1 MDITFTGEWDAKR
14 YGRAIDAALRAEGPF
29 RTTFFGWCMTVC
41 GLLWLCSAWMS
52 RGCFKWLDLALLF
65 VVLLPVFSFLMRR
78 LQVRHAMKVLCRMM
92 GGDTIFRCRLTD
104 EGYEV
109 ACGSMLQKVPWKNLA
124 ESFKFLDKDT
134 VALLQLKSL
143 PVLVLQDLERHG
155 IDAMELKSV
164 LLRAGVREHRRTR
177 GQTAWMIGSG
187 IIGVAF
193 ALVLALSVFA
203 QLLVPMSVGELEV
216 RNEGAVTVDS
226 VRVSFGREVLE
237 FAKIPAQ
244 GMCAQEFCV
253 RGDCTCRAV
262 ASLAD
267 GSVISNAYGY
277 FCRGMD
283 IGRVEVVVTADRR
296 IKIIDKINNE
306 DWLRAMRIPTV
317 HLHAPNTM
325 GDFLDFMLKASKDY
339 DSQGLPEAMR
349 GCSIHA
355 SSQVRA
361 RVFPVREESALQPI
375 VSDDVSNMT
384 LLEALETACRLTDC
398 DYRIVGRWIEIAAR
412 TVE

>member
-1 MDITFTGEWDAKR
+1 MDMAFTSEWDAKR
-14 YGRAIDAALRAEGPF
+14 YGRAIDAALRAVGPF
-29 RTTFFGWCMTVC
+29 RTTFFGWCMMVC
-41 GLLWLCSAWMS
+41 GLLWLCNAWML

-65 VVLLPVFSFLMRR
+65 VVLLPGLNFLMRR

-92 GGDTIFRCRLTD
+92 GGDTISR
-104 EGYEV
+104 
-109 ACGSMLQKVPWKNLA
+109 S
-124 ESFKFLDKDT
+124 
-134 VALLQLKSL
+134 
-143 PVLVLQDLERHG
+143 VLVLQDLARHG
-155 IDAMELKSV
+155 VDTMELKSV
-164 LLRAGVREHRRTR
+164 LLRAGVREHHRTR

-187 IIGVAF
+187 IIGVSF

-203 QLLVPMSVGELEV
+203 QLLVSMSVGELEV

-226 VRVSFGREVLE
+226 VRVSFGREVLN
-237 FAKIPAQ
+237 FAKIPAL
-244 GMCAQEFCV
+244 GMCTQEFRV

-267 GSVISNAYGY
+267 GSVVSNAYGY

-306 DWLRAMRIPTV
+306 DWLRAIRIPTV
-317 HLHAPNTM
+317 HLHSPNTM
-325 GDFLDFMLKASKDY
+325 GDFLDSMLKASKDY
-339 DSQGLPEAMR
+339 DSQELPERMR

-375 VSDDVSNMT
+375 VSDDVSDMT

-398 DYRIVGRWIEIAAR
+398 DYRVVGRWIEIAAR